1 MALRKKSEREK
12 WDGKINVSQ
21 ICSSHT
27 LKTIKS
33 GKEFQENKLLE
44 FFSLLVYF

>member
-1 MALRKKSEREK
+1 M
-12 WDGKINVSQ
+12 GKINVSQ

-33 GKEFQENKLLE
+33 EERISGSNSIKLLE
-44 FFSLLVYF
+44 FLLLLF